1 MRTPTRREARSFAR
15 DGAEALSRG
24 DASTARE
31 LFTKAVAAGRGNVSV
46 LLGLSRACRV
56 LNDGSGS
63 MSAVDRALAVEPHNV
78 RALILKADLLA
89 DASDSKGASAFYAA
103 ALRSAPAPEQV
114 PPEMAQELRRARAM
128 SERYALEYQAH
139 LRDNLATA
147 GYDPATSSDRFT
159 QSLDIIFGTRK
170 IYVQEPRYYYFPGLP
185 QIQFYPRED
194 FPWLD
199 EVEAATNDIRN
210 ELSAILADETAF
222 EPYLQGDPKRP
233 YKSQQGLL
241 NNPDWG
247 AFYLWKYGQLIEENA
262 ARCPKTMKALEN
274 VPLARFTDRSPSVLF
289 SLLKP
294 GARIPPHNGLANI
307 RLICHLPLIIP
318 EKCGF
323 RVGNEQREWVE
334 GRALVFDDT
343 IEHEAWNGSDQTRV
357 VLLFETWRPEIS
369 EAENKL
375 ISAMFEAIDAYSGT
389 RPEWEI

>member
-24 DASTARE
+24 DASAARE
-31 LFTKAVAAGRGNVSV
+31 LFTKAVAAGRGTVSV

-103 ALRSAPAPEQV
+103 ALRSAPGPEQV

-233 YKSQQGLL
+233 
-241 NNPDWG
+241 
-247 AFYLWKYGQLIEENA
+247 
-262 ARCPKTMKALEN
+262 
-274 VPLARFTDRSPSVLF
+274 
-289 SLLKP
+289 
-294 GARIPPHNGLANI
+294 
-307 RLICHLPLIIP
+307 
-318 EKCGF
+318 
-323 RVGNEQREWVE
+323 
-334 GRALVFDDT
+334 
-343 IEHEAWNGSDQTRV
+343 
-357 VLLFETWRPEIS
+357 
-369 EAENKL
+369 
-375 ISAMFEAIDAYSGT
+375 
-389 RPEWEI
+389 